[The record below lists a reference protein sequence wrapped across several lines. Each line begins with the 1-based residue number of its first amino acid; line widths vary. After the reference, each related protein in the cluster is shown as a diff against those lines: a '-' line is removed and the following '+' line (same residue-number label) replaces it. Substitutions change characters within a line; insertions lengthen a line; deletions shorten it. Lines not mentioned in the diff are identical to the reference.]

1 MILTMPTKSRVDTD
15 KLFSNLQDLRNIMD
29 DYTFIDDEQEEAIR
43 QFFQNFSIERR
54 TALKERFISLWN
66 VLGETSTKGFPVNP

>member
-1 MILTMPTKSRVDTD
+1 MILTMPTKNRVDTD

-43 QFFQNFSIERR
+43 QFFHELLHRTENSAER
-54 TALKERFISLWN
+54 TVYLFMERI
-66 VLGETSTKGFPVNP
+66 GEHLQRVP